1 MRSVSFI
8 YLLKDCVK
16 ASFAPHGVFPFAQIA
31 FSEGN
36 KKLLAIVNVKNS
48 CKISLLISFSFCHNT
63 WREQTKQ
70 TKPRG
75 RGRCV
80 FKTTTTNYAR
90 HLKLLVEKHTQHW
103 SRGNPRLPQGG
114 ACAVTQCVSVGYL
127 DTLPPIRLA
136 PPPNRTKRSQDG
148 CQKYEYMM
156 PPWRHQ
162 LAHTFAYVRAR
173 RRWRAERNVFSV
185 VKVMQHTLGKY
196 VWVCV
201 CVCVCR
207 WQPFCARQR
216 KLRRQPKRMLLLI
229 ARQIVSECSC
239 FLATPTTAFSQLL
252 LPATVSQVVPSRSVR
267 CRVLKV
273 CQCKWTRLTC
283 VSS

>member
-1 MRSVSFI
+1 MTRA
-8 YLLKDCVK
+8 DQ
-16 ASFAPHGVFPFAQIA
+16 ADQAQR
-31 FSEGN
+31 EG
-36 KKLLAIVNVKNS
+36 
-48 CKISLLISFSFCHNT
+48 
-63 WREQTKQ
+63 E
-70 TKPRG
+70 G
-75 RGRCV
+75 CV

-103 SRGNPRLPQGG
+103 SRGNPRLPQSG
-114 ACAVTQCVSVGYL
+114 ACAVAQCVSVGYL

-136 PPPNRTKRSQDG
+136 PPLNRTKRSQDG

-162 LAHTFAYVRAR
+162 SGQPKLAHTFAYVRAR
-173 RRWRAERNVFSV
+173 RRWRAERNVFAV
-185 VKVMQHTLGKY
+185 VKVMQHIVGKCALM
-196 VWVCV
+196 WVGV

-207 WQPFCARQR
+207 WQPFCAWQR